1 MESCFPF
8 LNKKVSWKY
17 GIFVLG
23 MKQIY
28 EIHSQFIKLIENMW
42 QIPKIVTTFSVGK
55 VFASI
60 RLK

>member
-1 MESCFPF
+1 MGF
-8 LNKKVSWKY
+8 
-17 GIFVLG
+17 FVLG

-28 EIHSQFIKLIENMW
+28 EIHSQFIKLIENIW

-55 VFASI
+55 EFASI